1 MIAVA
6 QSRSRMN
13 KRKGIAVRTTL
24 VLPAALAALL
34 AAPLTASAQAYPNR
48 PVRIVVPFP
57 AGGGADIFARLV
69 GKKFTETLGQ
79 QFVADNRAGAS
90 GIIGCEIVA
99 RAAPDG
105 YTLLLGTTGTHTTNP
120 AVFQKLPY
128 DSLKDFA
135 PVSLIAE
142 SPFVLLVHPSLPVK
156 TVPELIA
163 LAKRQPGQLTY
174 GSSGVGSS
182 SHLGFELFNL
192 MAGINTV
199 HVPYKGLPPATAD
212 TIAGN
217 LTMTWDSVTASS
229 PFIKTGR
236 VRALGIGSAKRSALL
251 PELPTIAEAG
261 LPGYELGSWY
271 GLFAPANTPSEIVRL
286 LHGEVVK
293 SLTSN
298 GMKEQFAALGAEP
311 IGNSPEQFTAVLQRD
326 LAKWAKVA
334 RQANVK
340 TE

>member
-1 MIAVA
+1 MGAAVA
-6 QSRSRMN
+6 
-13 KRKGIAVRTTL
+13 
-24 VLPAALAALL
+24 PA
-34 AAPLTASAQAYPNR
+34 TASAQAYPSR

-69 GKKFTETLGQ
+69 GRKLTDSLGQ
-79 QFVADNRAGAS
+79 QFVSDNRAGAS
-90 GIIGCEIVA
+90 GIIGCEIAA

-105 YTLLLGTTGTHTTNP
+105 YTLLLGTTGTHSTNP
-120 AVFQKLPY
+120 AVYRKLPY
-128 DSLKDFA
+128 DALKDFA
-135 PVSLIAE
+135 PVSLVAE

-156 TVPELIA
+156 TVRELIA
-163 LAKRQPGQLTY
+163 LARKLPGQLTY

-192 MAGINTV
+192 MAGIKAV

-217 LTMTWDSVTASS
+217 LTMTWDSVTASG
-229 PFIKTGR
+229 PFIKAGR

-251 PELPTIAEAG
+251 PDTPTISEAG

-271 GLFAPANTPSEIVRL
+271 GVFAPANTPQDVVRL
-286 LHGEVVK
+286 LHREVVK

-298 GMKEQFAALGAEP
+298 GMKDQFAALGAEP
-311 IGNSPEQFTAVLQRD
+311 IGSTPEEFTAVLQRD

-334 RQANVK
+334 RDANVK
-340 TE
+340 AE